1 VQRRSYL
8 SIVVVGNIPFD
19 LSNGPA
25 FWVVMTI
32 WVGAGAAV
40 WHLRTEE
47 LLARFVYR
55 LRSLSELEKRRVSS
69 STPMRLLTV
78 GRVGLEP
85 TTQGL

>member
-1 VQRRSYL
+1 V
-8 SIVVVGNIPFD
+8 IVGNIPFD

-32 WVGAGAAV
+32 WVGSGAAV
-40 WHLRTEE
+40 WHPRIEE

-55 LRSLSELEKRRVSS
+55 LRSLTELEKRRISS

-78 GRVGLEP
+78 GWAGLEP